1 MGRLISP
8 AWIQSLKRPGRL
20 RIKDEPQK
28 KPFLPTAA
36 AYGSFLLAGVALV
49 AFAPLELV
57 LGYQI
62 AWRLTS
68 VLYLSVA
75 LSRERRR
82 GDREGGEA
90 RFARFSR
97 IAAFNINNDAIALV
111 VLCLATRGTLPL
123 DGSPWISLAVGAAL
137 VALGLG
143 IKVWA
148 ARSLGYRNYYC
159 RDFFLPPERRE
170 ACRRGPYA
178 FLRNP
183 MYTVGYAH
191 AYGLALVLGSW
202 PGLVA
207 ALFDQA
213 SMLVFWA
220 LVERPHVNRL
230 YGPPR
235 EDLTSPPAS
244 PRPAAPRS

>member
-1 MGRLISP
+1 MGRLLGQ
-8 AWIQSLKRPGRL
+8 AWIQSLRRP
-20 RIKDEPQK
+20 K
-28 KPFLPTAA
+28 KPRIEDAPRRASPLPTAL
-36 AYGSFLLAGVALV
+36 AYGFFLLAGVALV
-49 AFAPLELV
+49 AFAPLEIA

-82 GDREGGEA
+82 EDREGAGA

-123 DGSPWISLAVGAAL
+123 ATDPWVAVAVGAAL

-143 IKVWA
+143 IKFWA

-159 RDFFLPPERRE
+159 RDFFLPPERPE
-170 ACRRGPYA
+170 ACRTGPYR

-230 YGPPR
+230 YRR
-235 EDLTSPPAS
+235 EITATEET
-244 PRPAAPRS
+244 R